1 MCLEEAAEVLGLDVF
16 VEVAHEEEA
25 LQRGVA
31 HLELLVLDP
40 QRVLGKVRL
49 RLLRGV
55 VRHAD
60 HDHIPPRRLHH
71 QAVHLSELG
80 KHRLQVLSRPNVGAR
95 VCVWCG
101 VCVCVWRV
109 SATSRHARASRE
121 KERKRERERGVRP
134 W

>member
-1 MCLEEAAEVLGLDVF
+1 LEEAAEVLGLDVF

-60 HDHIPPRRLHH
+60 HDHFPPRRLHH

-80 KHRLQVLSRPNVGAR
+80 KHRLQVLSHPNGGGCVLCVVCAR
-95 VCVWCG
+95 ACV
-101 VCVCVWRV
+101 
-109 SATSRHARASRE
+109 SRHSRARRE
-121 KERKRERERGVRP
+121 GGRERRTAVVMSLP
-134 W
+134 TPVT